1 LALRIIKAN
10 MPISFTRGVSVSRL
24 AGRPEPNR
32 IVGQAI
38 SLKSACWEE
47 TELSTLR
54 WPLAGLLLAIATNV
68 AGAQPAQ
75 ADPLIPLTPTEL
87 QYLQQVRTVLTASHN
102 DTAFRSDGELLVD
115 GRYACQQR
123 ASGFVGQ
130 EATLLPSAVTQ
141 LAFIYLCPN

>member
-1 LALRIIKAN
+1 MA
-10 MPISFTRGVSVSRL
+10 ISFTRGVSGSRL
-24 AGRPEPNR
+24 AGGPEPNQ

-38 SLKSACWEE
+38 SLTCACQKE
-47 TELSTLR
+47 TELSIPR
-54 WPLAGLLLAIATNV
+54 WPLAGLVLAIAMNV

-75 ADPLIPLTPTEL
+75 ADPLTPLTPAEL

-102 DTAFRSDGELLVD
+102 DAAFRSDGELMVD

-123 ASGFVGQ
+123 ARGFVGQ
-130 EATLLPSAVTQ
+130 EATLVPSAVTQ